1 MAAGLKKHW
10 WVTPLLYSLASPVL
24 AVKAARTGWRK
35 ARFLAVASSAFI
47 ACDCGAEISLVGLWR
62 CSCGFTY
69 KGHLLTLCPVCG
81 SLPCMVR
88 CYACGVTTKL
98 PEP

>member
-1 MAAGLKKHW
+1 MAKLKRWHGE
-10 WVTPLLYSLASPVL
+10 VLLFLLASPVL
-24 AVKAARTGWRK
+24 AVRAAVTGVRK
-35 ARFLAVASSAFI
+35 TRFLAVASRTEI
-47 ACDCGAEISLVGLWR
+47 CCECGSSVSLVGRWK

-69 KGHLLTLCPVCG
+69 NGHLLQLCPVCG